1 MDQPGAPSL
10 DTTHMDAAGII
21 ALAYDHGVALR
32 ADGDRIKASPNSK
45 LTPALRGAIRDNY
58 AAILEE
64 LTAEALL
71 LQDLYE
77 TLRDPD
83 TGEVL
88 PNHMALAEP
97 LPGDKLRARLA
108 SYTIATKAEVVQ
120 LVDIFAPAEGKNSD
134 GETGM
139 KGLTFRVLQLP
150 ELLRALHKVY
160 REAVK
165 RKLIP
170 SGLR

>member
-21 ALAYDHGVALR
+21 AVVRDHGVALR
-32 ADGDRIKASPNSK
+32 AAGDRIKANPSSK
-45 LTPALRGAIRDNY
+45 LTPALSDAIRDNY
-58 AAILEE
+58 TTILEE

-71 LQDLYE
+71 WQDIYE
-77 TLRDPD
+77 TLRDPN

-97 LPGDKLRARLA
+97 LPGDKMRARLGA
-108 SYTIATKAEVVQ
+108 YTLATKAEVVQ

-139 KGLTFRVLQLP
+139 KGLTFRVVQLP

-160 REAVK
+160 VEAVK

-170 SGLR
+170 TASK